1 MTLTWKTQPWYG
13 KRLLMSINSS
23 ASVKKLVNK
32 FTEDKS
38 PSTRNQVTKTS
49 VAEDFSESLQMEGTL
64 RNAAKLI
71 PHSRRKS
78 STNNYN
84 VAWSQWPTW
93 CNNRQVKTF
102 QATVNY

>member
-1 MTLTWKTQPWYG
+1 
-13 KRLLMSINSS
+13 MSINSS
-23 ASVKKLVNK
+23 ASVKKFVNK
-32 FTEDKS
+32 FTGDKS

-49 VAEDFSESLQMEGTL
+49 VAEDFSESLQMERTL
-64 RNAAKLI
+64 RNAAKFI

-93 CNNRQVKTF
+93 CNNRQVNSF